1 MKTSYEVIIRDSVF
15 MKFFNSVIMIMVF
28 IWFFEET
35 FIFLFKY
42 TKCLNDN
49 AINFIEFYISIVL
62 VIIISFSTILTILT
76 LKKLCFYIEENG
88 NLICINSRTKQKT
101 IYQRKLIKN
110 FFYKKHSTSGTK
122 GLYML
127 YDENN
132 EIRLAYEYN
141 TKEFLELATLL
152 CINFP
157 DITNEIRDN
166 KVNHFLIT
174 QKSPFAWREILI
186 KLIFGLCLALVVVT
200 AITYYIFLNK
210 L

>member
-15 MKFFNSVIMIMVF
+15 IKFFNSVIMITVF
-28 IWFFEET
+28 IWFFKET

-42 TKCLNDN
+42 TKCLNDI
-49 AINFIEFYISIVL
+49 AIDFIDISISIVL
-62 VIIISFSTILTILT
+62 VIIISFYTILTILT

-110 FFYKKHSTSGTK
+110 FFYEKPSASGTR

-127 YDENN
+127 YGENN

-141 TKEFLELATLL
+141 AKEFLKLATLL

-166 KVNHFLIT
+166 KVNRFLKT

-186 KLIFGLCLALVVVT
+186 KVIMFWSCLAFVFIL
-200 AITYYIFLNK
+200 IIYIFLNK